1 MLTPKESGPQ
11 AGHPDIQGS
20 PPTSSDTHR
29 PHGGGQWGL
38 VGGDDHESTTYKI
51 NNIVDVIP
59 QLKQR
64 VVCLVDRVRGSEGRN
79 L

>member
-1 MLTPKESGPQ
+1 M
-11 AGHPDIQGS
+11 
-20 PPTSSDTHR
+20 
-29 PHGGGQWGL
+29 
-38 VGGDDHESTTYKI
+38 GGDDHESTTYKI